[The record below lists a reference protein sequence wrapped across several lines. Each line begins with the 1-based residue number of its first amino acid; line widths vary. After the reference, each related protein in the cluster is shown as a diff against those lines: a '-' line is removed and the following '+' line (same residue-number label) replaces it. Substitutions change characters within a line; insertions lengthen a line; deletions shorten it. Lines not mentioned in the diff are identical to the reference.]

1 MDREFR
7 ERLIFRPVFENEK
20 EHPMRSR
27 FEPPFSWMWR
37 NVCGGPPF
45 LVWIW
50 VLLLA
55 GCQPLLVIPAPE
67 TSGLSARITAEFSRA
82 TAAVRAH
89 PRSATDWGHFGQLC
103 MAHQFSAE
111 ALSCFRTAAN
121 LAPQDPR
128 WPYLQGVLLEE
139 SDLEE
144 SWKCYANAVAAG
156 GNAAIVRY
164 RQGQVLWRLGRPA
177 DAMRELQQAA
187 ELAPEHPAPLL
198 AISRLAMNQSDWT
211 TAEESLQRALKGAP
225 SSPSVQQELSRLA
238 ARQGKW
244 REANEYQQT
253 VKLGFGNEV
262 SLDDQWL
269 KEVTDLEL
277 AGQPDAAIADRLLAE
292 GRLTEAAAVLQGV
305 VRDHSELH
313 RARLNLAVA
322 LWQLG
327 KIDESQRNFHQ
338 LIKEFPDEPSG
349 CLAWGRLLASVG
361 RFQEAK
367 TRFQMAIDRKAD
379 AAEASFLLGS
389 IAERLGDDQTAIHWY
404 RQASHAAP
412 EVAAN
417 TISLARLYEKS
428 GDFEAAAH
436 YWKAAVRLKPSDGEV
451 IEAMKRISLRIP
463 KTTLGGEQDTP
474 VSALRPENLLQ

>member
-1 MDREFR
+1 MDRDFR
-7 ERLIFRPVFENEK
+7 ERLIPLPVLENEK
-20 EHPMRSR
+20 EHSMRSR
-27 FEPPFSWMWR
+27 FEGTFSGMWPD
-37 NVCGGPPF
+37 VCRGVQI
-45 LVWIW
+45 LVSLW
-50 VLLLA
+50 VLLSA
-55 GCQPLLVIPAPE
+55 GCHPALVIPAPE

-82 TAAVRAH
+82 TTAVRAH

-139 SDLEE
+139 SDLEQ
-144 SWKCYANAVAAG
+144 SLKCYANAVAAG
-156 GNAAIVRY
+156 GNTAIVHY
-164 RQGQVLWRLGRPA
+164 RQGQVLWRLGRPV

-187 ELAPEHPAPLL
+187 ERAPEHPAPLL
-198 AISRLAMNQSDWT
+198 AISRLAMNQSDWG
-211 TAEESLQRALKGAP
+211 TAEDSLQRALKEAP
-225 SSPSVQQELSRLA
+225 SSPAVQQELSRLA

-253 VKLGFGNEV
+253 VKLGLGNEV

-292 GRLTEAAAVLQGV
+292 GRLAEAATVLQGV
-305 VRDHSELH
+305 VRDHPELH

-327 KIDESQRNFHQ
+327 KTDESQRNFHQ

-379 AAEASFLLGS
+379 AAEASFLLGT

-417 TISLARLYEKS
+417 AISLARLYEKS
-428 GDFEAAAH
+428 GDFEAAEN

-451 IEAMKRISLRIP
+451 IESMKRISLRIP
-463 KTTLGGEQDTP
+463 KTMLGGEPETP
-474 VSALRPENLLQ
+474 VSALNPENLMP